1 MMDRANPKDGGR
13 LSRYK
18 DRGDKTPRVLITG
31 SSGGIGF
38 ELARSFGKR
47 GCELIINGSH
57 EQRLLSAKERL
68 EKEFARPV
76 TAVVEDLSLPGGAKA
91 LHRQVANAGIGVD
104 ILVNNAGMGLL
115 AATDEIDFEADE
127 SLMRLNMIA
136 LVQLCKLYLPEMYRR
151 GSGKILNIASVAAF
165 QPGPY
170 NSTYFASKAFVLSYS
185 RAIRY
190 EARRR
195 GVDVC
200 ALCPNSTKTGFFDKE
215 GIRTPPMS
223 AEPQAVA
230 EYAYHKLTRNKAV
243 IVPGLVNNLTRA
255 IPSGVKMR
263 LVAMM
268 KDMGKE

>member
-1 MMDRANPKDGGR
+1 M
-13 LSRYK
+13 
-18 DRGDKTPRVLITG
+18 RVLITG

-38 ELARSFGKR
+38 EMARSFAKR
-47 GCELIINGSH
+47 GYGLIINGSN

-68 EKEFARPV
+68 EKEFAGPV
-76 TAVVEDLSLPGGAKA
+76 AAFVEDLSLPGGAKA
-91 LHRQVANAGIGVD
+91 LHEQVANAGIEVD
-104 ILVNNAGMGLL
+104 VLVNNAGMGLL
-115 AATDEIDFEADE
+115 AATEEIDFEADE

-190 EARRR
+190 EAKGR
-195 GVDVC
+195 GVQVC
-200 ALCPNSTKTGFFDKE
+200 ALCPNSTKTGFFGKE
-215 GIRTPPMS
+215 GMQTPPMS
-223 AEPQAVA
+223 VEPQAVA
-230 EYAYHKLTRNKAV
+230 EYACRKLARNKAV
-243 IVPGLVNNLTRA
+243 MVPGLANNLTRV
-255 IPSGVKMR
+255 IPSNLKMR

-268 KDMGKE
+268 KDMREE